1 MVGIDSGNG
10 TFTEVG
16 SIGTLI
22 TSTDV
27 IIWNLRT
34 SPAGTEDLFRFTLNK
49 QYTISCD

>member
-34 SPAGTEDLFRFTLNK
+34 SPAGTEYRFRLTL
-49 QYTISCD
+49 TE